1 MKKKKTSFLLS
12 EQTIRYLK
20 LLPFP
25 ASTFIDIVVQT
36 FFTKERLEEIY
47 EIYIEEG
54 EDGLKRYFET
64 IFKKEKKENERLKGD
79 KSKQSERLT
88 EKTEKESSEDT
99 PKRKKSIDDMF
110 EGFF

>member
-25 ASTFIDIVVQT
+25 ASTFIDIIVQT
-36 FFTKERLEEIY
+36 FFTKKRLEEIY

-54 EDGLKRYFET
+54 EDGLKRYFEKL
-64 IFKKEKKENERLKGD
+64 FKKEKKEEEELKEDEGKRLKN
-79 KSKQSERLT
+79 SQE
-88 EKTEKESSEDT
+88 EPKEGRSQDT
-99 PKRKKSIDDMF
+99 QRKKKSIDDMF